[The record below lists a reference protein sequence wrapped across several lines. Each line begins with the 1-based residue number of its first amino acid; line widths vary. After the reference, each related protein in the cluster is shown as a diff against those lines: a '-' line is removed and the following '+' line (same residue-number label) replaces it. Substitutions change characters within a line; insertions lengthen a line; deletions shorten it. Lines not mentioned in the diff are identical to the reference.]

1 MSGIL
6 TGLGT
11 TSLFLQEGMK
21 DRIFGLDW
29 QLLNDIGVTG
39 LSIFVL
45 FIFLSYLLFN
55 PARKFLQKRQDFVKD
70 QLTEATES
78 KEAANQA
85 KLMYSAKL
93 KDVDKEAEQ
102 ILSDTRKKA
111 LKREAAMIEEAKEEA
126 HRIVEQAGKEAEL
139 EKSRVQNEIKQE
151 MITVAAAM
159 AGKFI
164 EASIDQSRQDQLL
177 EEALK
182 EMGDSTWQS

>member
-1 MSGIL
+1 MSGLL
-6 TGLGT
+6 TGFSGA
-11 TSLFLQEGMK
+11 SLFLAEGMK

-55 PARKFLQKRQDFVKD
+55 PARKFLEKRREFVANE
-70 QLTEATES
+70 LAHATES

-85 KLMYSAKL
+85 KLEYSAKL
-93 KDVDKEAEQ
+93 NDVNKEAEQ

-111 LKREAAMIEEAKEEA
+111 LKREAAIIEEAKEEA
-126 HRIVEQAGKEAEL
+126 HRIVEQAGREAEL
-139 EKSRVQNEIKQE
+139 EKSRVQNEVKQE
-151 MITVAAAM
+151 MVSVAAFM
-159 AGKFI
+159 AGKFV
-164 EASIDQSRQDQLL
+164 EASLDQKKQDQLV
-177 EEALK
+177 EQALK